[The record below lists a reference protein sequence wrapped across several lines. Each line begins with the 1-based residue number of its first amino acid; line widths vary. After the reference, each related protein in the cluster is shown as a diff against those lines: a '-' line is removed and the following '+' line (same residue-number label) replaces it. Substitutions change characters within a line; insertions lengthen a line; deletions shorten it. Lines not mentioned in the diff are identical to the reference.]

1 MFCKYCGKQI
11 NEDVNFCSC
20 CGGDLR
26 TSVANSIST
35 STDALPI
42 AQPEDE
48 RKGMSIYFND
58 ICRLEFIADSLR
70 KKSESLTKIIEED
83 KKPRYIYQ
91 DYSWDHK
98 NMFYGDH
105 VRFIYGYDGQNYY
118 FYVQSERR
126 DSEGRDEADWYF
138 WKQHFPNIKFKEEHK
153 LTPER
158 LKKLCTPITRIE
170 PGFFRDKEVEVDRWD
185 CDSSEFFYSRR
196 WFAAC
201 WRDTFKELFEKAKE
215 ILPKE
220 YDEAQKE
227 LKVCESELEEVNR
240 ELNQVNDLLDKE
252 YSLNIIPNKFR
263 TLEAV
268 WYICD
273 YYDSS
278 SESLREILLHL
289 DLDEIK
295 AKLDTIIADQQ
306 QIIINQAIEIAQNEV
321 IISQN
326 QGILNKLQ
334 SVEQQAGLI
343 AQNSAQTAQNTA
355 NAAKWAQIA
364 ANNAE
369 ACAWISCANY
379 IRG

>member
-1 MFCKYCGKQI
+1 MFCKHCGKQI
-11 NEDVNFCSC
+11 NEDANFCSY
-20 CGGDLR
+20 CGGELR
-26 TSVANSIST
+26 ASAGNSIST
-35 STDALPI
+35 NTNALPVI
-42 AQPEDE
+42 QPEDE

-58 ICRLEFIADSLR
+58 ICRLEFIANSLR
-70 KKSESLTKIIEED
+70 EKSENLARTIEED

-91 DYSWDHK
+91 DYNWNHM
-98 NMFYGDH
+98 NEFYGNH
-105 VRFIYGYDGQNYY
+105 VRFIYGYDGHDYY
-118 FYVQSERR
+118 FYVESETRSYGPTELDR
-126 DSEGRDEADWYF
+126 IFPKEYF
-138 WKQHFPNIKFKEEHK
+138 HDIEFKERHK

-158 LKKLCTPITRIE
+158 LKKLCTPITKIE
-170 PGFFRDKEVEVDRWD
+170 VGFFRDKEVEVDRWN
-185 CDSSEFFYSRR
+185 CDSDEFFYSKR

-201 WRDTFKELFEKAKE
+201 WRDTFKELLEKAKE
-215 ILPKE
+215 ILPNE
-220 YDEAQKE
+220 YDEVQKK
-227 LKVCESELEEVNR
+227 LKICEAELEEVNR
-240 ELNQVNDLLDKE
+240 ELNQVNDLLDRE

-263 TLEAV
+263 NLEAV

-278 SESLREILLHL
+278 NESLREILLHL

-334 SVEQQAGLI
+334 SVERQTGLI
-343 AQNSAQTAQNTA
+343 AQNSAQIAQNTA
-355 NAAKWAQIA
+355 NAAQWAQIA

-369 ACAWISCANY
+369 ACAWISCAEY